1 MYKRFIENKKVVC
14 FDLDGTI
21 VDSEPIYAQA
31 FANVLELTAPDL
43 DFGLVFG
50 RSGEPLVDKW
60 GKLAD
65 AHLLQRNISV
75 KDLVNNTYKEF
86 LKLFTKAQLEPREG
100 FWDLVYTLK
109 IKKELKLALT
119 TNTER
124 SVATQVVNAL
134 DINDVFDFMVFGDDV
149 KRKKPNPEMY
159 LHTAKH
165 FGVKP
170 SEMLVFED
178 SIAGTTAAYKSGASL
193 IVMWDQ
199 QTSKKYFPEDALTFT
214 TDFTGL
220 ADNMD
225 RTVEETIEDYRKAIE
240 ASQHQQTQK

>member
-1 MYKRFIENKKVVC
+1 MYKRFIEGKKVVC
-14 FDLDGTI
+14 FDLDGTV
-21 VDSEPIYAQA
+21 VDSEPIYASA
-31 FANVLELTAPDL
+31 FANVLELTAPDFDL
-43 DFGLVFG
+43 IFG
-50 RSGEPLVDKW
+50 RSGESLGDKW

-65 AHLLQRNISV
+65 ARLLQPNITV

-86 LKLFTKAQLEPREG
+86 LKLFIKAQLEPREG
-100 FWDLVYTLK
+100 FWDLIYTLK
-109 IKKELKLALT
+109 IKKGLKLALT
-119 TNTER
+119 TNTEK
-124 SVATQVVNAL
+124 SVAAQVINAL
-134 DINDVFDFMVFGDDV
+134 GINEVFDFMIFGDEV

-199 QTSKKYFPEDALTFT
+199 QTGKRYFPEETLAFT
-214 TDFTGL
+214 TDFAGL
-220 ADNMD
+220 ADNLD
-225 RTVEETIEDYRKAIE
+225 HTVDEALEDYRKSIE
-240 ASQHQQTQK
+240 ASQRQQTQK